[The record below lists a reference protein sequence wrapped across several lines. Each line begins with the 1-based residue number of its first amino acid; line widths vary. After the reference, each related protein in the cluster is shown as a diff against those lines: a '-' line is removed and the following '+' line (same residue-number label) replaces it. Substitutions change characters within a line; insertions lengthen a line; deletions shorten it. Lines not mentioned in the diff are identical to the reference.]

1 MSTGYE
7 RELVMEK
14 EKTIEKPA
22 RQRQP
27 GLKADYRGATPE
39 QVGLAVLRYR
49 PPSKMRPIKRR
60 ASQTEMA

>member
-1 MSTGYE
+1 
-7 RELVMEK
+7 MEK